1 MKILP
6 LRNLVL
12 VRFEQEEDE
21 SPLVVIRAAKAIR
34 PAKVLAIG
42 PEVRE
47 IRVGM
52 VALVNSVAGTL
63 IGEQLLIPESAIVG
77 TL

>member
-12 VRFEQEEDE
+12 VRFEQERED
-21 SPLVVIRAAKAIR
+21 SPLTVIRDPKAIR
-34 PAKVLAIG
+34 PAKVLATG

-47 IRVGM
+47 LRVGM
-52 VALVNSVAGTL
+52 VALVNSVAGTT
-63 IGEQLLIPESAIVG
+63 IGEQVLVPESAVIG